1 MGVWRGVH
9 FSFDMLPSWTYSTCS
24 YPGWKLDTRPEQYYQ
39 CFKKLS
45 IYDQSSFAHVS
56 PCIKRTYWYLQS
68 ACTVFWERKEKS
80 KLFAKPFVADMPAP
94 YRRGRLKK
102 RNLISSIKKRF
113 TGGRAAATQN
123 AMFFFN
129 FPATPQQQ
137 NTLYF
142 YLFKR
147 KPCCCRHPITFIGT
161 GPKREVARL
170 PFQHKWRLSSYK

>member
-1 MGVWRGVH
+1 MNLLHVLLSRMKAGHTSRTIISVFQKTVNIWPIK
-9 FSFDMLPSWTYSTCS
+9 FCTCFA
-24 YPGWKLDTRPEQYYQ
+24 LYQ
-39 CFKKLS
+39 EDILVSAICMHCPLRKK
-45 IYDQSSFAHVS
+45 Q
-56 PCIKRTYWYLQS
+56 
-68 ACTVFWERKEKS
+68 KS
-80 KLFAKPFVADMPAP
+80 KLFVADMPAP

-113 TGGRAAATQN
+113 TGGRAAAKQN

-147 KPCCCRHPITFIGT
+147 KPCCRHPITLIGT
-161 GPKREVARL
+161 RPKREVARL
-170 PFQHKWRLSSYK
+170 PFQHKWRLAPYK